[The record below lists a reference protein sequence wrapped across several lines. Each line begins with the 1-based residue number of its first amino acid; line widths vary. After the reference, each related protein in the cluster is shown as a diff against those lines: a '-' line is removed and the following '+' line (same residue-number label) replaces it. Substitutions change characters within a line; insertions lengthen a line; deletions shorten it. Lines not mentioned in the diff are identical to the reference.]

1 MKVVDNKKYI
11 EVSDFDSYESLETLI
26 SNLGDVDEND
36 SSGLTPLCFAI
47 LNQVDPLYI
56 VLLCT
61 SKNENPVYDSNKVW
75 PKYTGFGANIDL
87 ACDKGKTPLETAI
100 MAGNI
105 DAIKI
110 LFGDKC
116 VEVTSYTKT
125 DYGAIVEEIQYE
137 NGWKPIFDEKGNY
150 INVTVKI
157 GIDFESQLQAT
168 RYMVFDA
175 SSNPNTEI
183 LKSLIDN
190 YSDSLY
196 SPGYKDGHATG
207 TYFNNYNYTPLM
219 MATAAQNYDAVETI
233 LDHISKDDESN
244 NNTTQAIHEKHD
256 KIMDM
261 DNSDQ
266 SAYDIAVSLKD
277 NGLLR
282 IFSAY
287 DRYVS
292 TFITTEVISGVTT
305 YTAKLV
311 TGDGGD
317 DPNLITDKNYD
328 MLNILYSQ
336 EKLVLEIDGITV
348 TNAEY
353 NKNAI
358 SNAVYNNELDKNK
371 LDGWPWWNIDPDEE
385 IGTIAFV
392 TDTFVVDP
400 DPGTIDTRINGKIVQ
415 LNVKQEWEKTYDRSN
430 GYTIQQVP
438 QPPFSLI
445 YTE

>member
-1 MKVVDNKKYI
+1 MKVVDSKTYI
-11 EVSDFDSYESLETLI
+11 EVSDFDSYESLEALI
-26 SNLGDVDEND
+26 SNLGCVDEND

-61 SKNENPVYDSNKVW
+61 SKNANPISDNNSKAW
-75 PKYTGFGANIDL
+75 PKYTGFGANIEL
-87 ACDKGKTPLETAI
+87 ACNKGKSPLETAI
-100 MAGNI
+100 MAGNV

-110 LFGDKC
+110 LFGNKC

-125 DYGAIVEEIQYE
+125 NYGAIVEEIQYE
-137 NGWKPIFDEKGNY
+137 SGWKPIFDEKGNY

-157 GIDFESQLQAT
+157 GIDFKSPLEAT
-168 RYMVFDA
+168 PKMVFDA

-183 LKSLIDN
+183 LKVLLLKYN
-190 YSDSLY
+190 ESLY
-196 SPGYKDGHATG
+196 SPNYEDGHAIG
-207 TYFNNYNYTPLM
+207 KFFNDYNYTPLM
-219 MATAAQNYDAVETI
+219 MATAAQNYDAVETM
-233 LDHISKDDESN
+233 LSHIRDDEPN
-244 NNTTQAIHEKHD
+244 NNTTQAIYEKHD

-261 DNSDQ
+261 DGSDQ
-266 SAYDIAVSLKD
+266 SAYDIADSLHDK
-277 NGLLR
+277 GLLR
-282 IFSAY
+282 IFASY
-287 DRYVS
+287 STYV
-292 TFITTEVISGVTT
+292 TNFITKEVIAGVTT

-311 TGDGGD
+311 TGDGD
-317 DPNLITDKNYD
+317 DPDLITDEDYS

-353 NKNAI
+353 NKDVI
-358 SNAVYNNELDKNK
+358 SNAVYNNVLDRSK
-371 LDGWPWWNIDPDEE
+371 LDGWPWWNMDPDEE

-392 TDTFVVDP
+392 TDTFAVDP
-400 DPGTIDTRINGKIVQ
+400 DPNTIDTRINGKIVQ
-415 LNVKQEWEKTYDRSN
+415 LNVRQEWEKTYDRSK
-430 GYTIQQVP
+430 GYTRQQVP

>member
-1 MKVVDNKKYI
+1 MKVVDNKRYI

-26 SNLGDVDEND
+26 SNLGGVDKND
-36 SSGLTPLCFAI
+36 DSGLTPLCFAI

-61 SKNENPVYDSNKVW
+61 SKNANPISDNDSKAW
-75 PKYTGFGANIDL
+75 PKYTGFGANIEL
-87 ACDKGKTPLETAI
+87 ACNKGKSPLETAV

-110 LFGDKC
+110 LFGNKC

-125 DYGAIVEEIQYE
+125 NYGAIVEEIQYE

-157 GIDFESQLQAT
+157 GIDFESPLEAT
-168 RYMVFDA
+168 PKMVFDA

-183 LKSLIDN
+183 LKALLVKYN
-190 YSDSLY
+190 EPLY
-196 SPGYKDGHATG
+196 SPSYKEGHANG
-207 TYFNNYNYTPLM
+207 KFFNDYNYTPLM
-219 MATAAQNYDAVETI
+219 MATAAQNYEAVEVI
-233 LDHISKDDESN
+233 LDSISNDDIY
-244 NNTTQAIHEKHD
+244 NNTTQAIYEKHD
-256 KIMDM
+256 KIMDI

-266 SAYDIAVSLKD
+266 SAYNIADSLND
-277 NGLLR
+277 QGLLR
-282 IFSAY
+282 IFASY
-287 DRYVS
+287 STYV
-292 TFITTEVISGVTT
+292 TNFITKEVIAGVTT

-311 TGDGGD
+311 TGGGD
-317 DPNLITDKNYD
+317 DPDLITDQNYD
-328 MLNILYSQ
+328 MLNMLYSQ

-353 NKNAI
+353 NKDAI
-358 SNAVYNNELDKNK
+358 SNSVYNNVLDKNK

-392 TDTFVVDP
+392 TDTFAVDP
-400 DPGTIDTRINGKIVQ
+400 NPITIDTRINGKIVQ
-415 LNVKQEWEKTYDRSN
+415 LNVKQEWEKTYDRSK

>member
-1 MKVVDNKKYI
+1 MKVVDNKRYI

-26 SNLGDVDEND
+26 SNLDGVDKND
-36 SSGLTPLCFAI
+36 DSGLTPLCFAI

-61 SKNENPVYDSNKVW
+61 SKNKNPISDNNSKSW
-75 PKYTGFGANIDL
+75 PKYTGFGANIEL
-87 ACDKGKTPLETAI
+87 ACNKGKAPLEMAI
-100 MAGNI
+100 MAGNV

-110 LFGDKC
+110 LFGNKC

-125 DYGAIVEEIQYE
+125 NYGAIIEEIQYE
-137 NGWKPIFDEKGNY
+137 NRWKPIFDEKGNY

-157 GIDFESQLQAT
+157 GIDFLSPLEAT
-168 RYMVFDA
+168 KFMVFDA

-183 LKSLIDN
+183 LKILIDN
-190 YSDSLY
+190 YSGPLY
-196 SPGYKDGHATG
+196 SPNYEDGHAIG
-207 TYFNNYNYTPLM
+207 KFFNDYNYTPLM

-233 LDHISKDDESN
+233 LSHIRDDEPN
-244 NNTTQAIHEKHD
+244 NNTTQAIYEKHD

-261 DNSDQ
+261 DGSDQ
-266 SAYDIAVSLKD
+266 SAYNIADSLHD

-282 IFSAY
+282 IFALYST
-287 DRYVS
+287 YV
-292 TFITTEVISGVTT
+292 TNFITKEVIAGVTT

-311 TGDGGD
+311 TGSSD
-317 DPNLITDKNYD
+317 DPDLITDEDYD
-328 MLNILYSQ
+328 MLNILYNQ

-348 TNAEY
+348 TNAEH
-353 NKNAI
+353 NKDAI
-358 SNAVYNNELDKNK
+358 SNAVYNNVLDRSK
-371 LDGWPWWNIDPDEE
+371 LDGWPWWNMDPDEE

-392 TDTFVVDP
+392 TDTFAVDP
-400 DPGTIDTRINGKIVQ
+400 DPSTIDTRINGKIVQ
-415 LNVKQEWEKTYDRSN
+415 LNVRQEWEKTYDRSK
-430 GYTIQQVP
+430 GYTRQQVP